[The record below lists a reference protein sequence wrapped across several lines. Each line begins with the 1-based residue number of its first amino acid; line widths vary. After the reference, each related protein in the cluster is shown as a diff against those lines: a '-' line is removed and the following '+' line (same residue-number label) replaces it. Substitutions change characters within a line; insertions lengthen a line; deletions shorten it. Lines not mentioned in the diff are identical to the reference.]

1 MVQTDTKINDAYF
14 AKSEKKRTRS
24 AEEEFFADGKPKE
37 KESFPESKA
46 SDQRE
51 VDKVVLA
58 AVKKTEYLVKYL
70 NASFGLSK
78 GEHPHKLVF

>member
-1 MVQTDTKINDAYF
+1 MQTNTKINDAYF